1 MSSIPLIVVT
11 GYMILAAIQAALWG
25 RQIVTR
31 NASPADIGWSV
42 GMFVLVGWF
51 ALNIQGYWLREIIL
65 LILVGIW
72 SFRLSSYLITR
83 MIRENEEDSRYA
95 RLRKKW
101 GKNAIQN
108 FFIIYQL
115 QPIFNVILAIP
126 ILIMLQNPAESIG
139 VFEIIGIVGWIIALI
154 GESVA
159 DAQLNRFRSNP
170 DNKGKICQEGLWA
183 YSRHPNFF
191 FEWCIWVS
199 YFVMALSSPNGWLA
213 IVSPAFMFF
222 LLMKVTGIPIM
233 EEHAIKN
240 KGEAFK
246 EYMRTTSFFIPLPR
260 RA

>member
-1 MSSIPLIVVT
+1 MSEIIPIVLK
-11 GYMILAAIQAALWG
+11 GYLILAVIQAVLWA
-25 RQIVTR
+25 RQTVTR

-42 GMFVLVGWF
+42 GMFILVAWYAF
-51 ALNIQGYWLREIIL
+51 KIDGYWLREAIL
-65 LILVGIW
+65 LTLVGIW
-72 SFRLSSYLITR
+72 SLRLSIYLIRR
-83 MIRENEEDSRYA
+83 MIQDDEEDSRYA

-101 GKNAIQN
+101 GAQANRN
-108 FFIIYQL
+108 FFVIYQL
-115 QPIFNVILAIP
+115 QSIFDVILALP
-126 ILIMLQNPAESIG
+126 ILIMLQNPATSISG
-139 VFEIIGIVGWIIALI
+139 LEIFGWLCWIVALV

-159 DAQLNRFRSNP
+159 DAQLNRFRTNP
-170 DNKGKICQEGLWA
+170 ANKGKICQEGLWA

-191 FEWCIWVS
+191 FEWCIWIA
-199 YFVMALSSPNGWLA
+199 YFIMALASPYGFWA

-246 EYMRTTSFFIPLPR
+246 EYMRTTSFFVPLPR